1 MKTKIIFIAAVL
13 LSISL
18 GGCDLLRKKVEKQE
32 ETSYK
37 LSSVSVKKIVVDNT
51 NGDIEIIRS
60 NDSTGIT
67 VKAIKEGKVK
77 YTERDKPLENISV
90 IVDSSNGVVSFK
102 TEIKKSMG
110 IFKKSDGGSVEYEV
124 RVPKNVEVEIST
136 TNGDISM
143 LNVPNTAKLNT
154 INGEILF
161 ANAYGVYEATSV
173 NGSIVGNIDSTKG
186 IYLKTTNGS
195 IKLGNMKNVS
205 CEVNVSNVNGSIKY
219 KDIEF
224 KNLSSSKHSLS
235 GILNNGGAKM
245 DVSSTNG
252 SIRFQPAPFKV
263 DRQRHDDFEF
273 KFDFDDDE
281 EKIIDTRVPRI
292 GEDGHEIIEEI
303 KSKDNARQ
311 KDGQAPGSDS
321 SKK

>member
-1 MKTKIIFIAAVL
+1 MKTKIILIAAFVL
-13 LSISL
+13 SVGF

-37 LSSVSVKKIVVDNT
+37 FSSVTVKKIVVDNT
-51 NGDIEIIRS
+51 NGDIEIMRS

-77 YTERDKPLENISV
+77 YSERDKPLENISV

-110 IFKKSDGGSVEYEV
+110 VFKKSDGGSVEFEI
-124 RVPKNVEVEIST
+124 RVPKNVEVELST

-143 LNVPNTAKLNT
+143 MNVPNAAKLNT
-154 INGEILF
+154 VNGEILF

-186 IYLKTTNGS
+186 IELKTTNGS

-205 CEVNVSNVNGSIKY
+205 CEVNASNVNGSIKY

-224 KNLSSSKHSLS
+224 RNLSSGKHSLS
-235 GILNNGGAKM
+235 GTLNNGGAKI
-245 DVSSTNG
+245 DVTTTNG

-263 DRQRHDDFEF
+263 DRHRHGDFEF
-273 KFDFDDDE
+273 RFDFDDED
-281 EKIIDTRVPRI
+281 EKII
-292 GEDGHEIIEEI
+292 EKKIIEEI
-303 KSKDNARQ
+303 KSKDNA
-311 KDGQAPGSDS
+311 KGSDS